1 MDEPVVQ
8 CYGGLGDLENRKWR
22 TEADNGVH
30 RERDGRVNVCSE
42 LNKELMSDL
51 SVQERNL
58 VNSVKQIFVCIM

>member
-30 RERDGRVNVCSE
+30 RERDHDGAVHQYGYMDISRES
-42 LNKELMSDL
+42 S
-51 SVQERNL
+51 Q
-58 VNSVKQIFVCIM
+58 